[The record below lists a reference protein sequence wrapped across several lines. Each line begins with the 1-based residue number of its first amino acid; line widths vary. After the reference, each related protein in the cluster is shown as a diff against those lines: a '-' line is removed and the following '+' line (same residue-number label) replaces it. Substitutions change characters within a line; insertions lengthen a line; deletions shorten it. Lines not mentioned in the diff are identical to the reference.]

1 MAVKTKK
8 SSQSQAMGLVPRMLL
23 AAIGLAL
30 VLMAITNMLLPLWG
44 HSAVADVNV
53 RRVGGSTGNRNEI
66 SYQWSVNWTFE
77 VNDRSYQGNAMR
89 RGSPFGV
96 DTASTVLYLP
106 FAPWINNLADVSRLS
121 ALNLLTLGLGALL
134 LTVALRR
141 TTKQRVTTSPATPST
156 LRDYDDS
163 IEEYF
168 HQ

>member
-1 MAVKTKK
+1 MAVKTKA
-8 SSQSQAMGLVPRMLL
+8 SSQSRAMGVVPRILL
-23 AAIGLAL
+23 AVIGLAL
-30 VLMAITNMLLPLWG
+30 VLMAITNFLLPLLG
-44 HSAVADVNV
+44 RSAVADVNA

-66 SYQWSVNWTFE
+66 SYQWSVHWTFD
-77 VNDRSYQGNAMR
+77 VDGKAYAGYAMR

-96 DTASTVLYLP
+96 DVSSTVLYLP

-121 ALNLLTLGLGALL
+121 ALNLLTLGLGVPL

-141 TTKQRVTTSPATPST
+141 TTKPRVAKPQTTPDT
-156 LRDYDDS
+156 LSDYDDS